1 MSLRTRLLLAIGY
14 VLLVAI
20 VAFEVPLAIN
30 TANRTDSEIRTQ
42 ASAQADLLAVAS
54 AEELNEGSA
63 ALVPLVETVANAVR
77 GRVIIVNERGRLVA
91 DSENEARGTN
101 FSTRPEIEQAL
112 AGDRFQQR
120 RESTDLGM
128 EILATSAPMI
138 RGEKIVGAVRITQST
153 EAQSRAVLDSVS
165 GLVLIG
171 LIVLG
176 IGLTAAIVV
185 AGQLSGPMRRMTR
198 STRRIAAGHLDERV
212 EPSGSSEQ
220 VALARSFNEMTERL
234 AEALQSQREFV
245 ADASHQLRTP
255 ITGLRLRLEEAQ
267 EMLTASGAGASPD
280 ATREIDAAT
289 REIDRLS
296 QVVTEMLTL
305 SKIGERRSHPSPID
319 LAELADDAIQRWR
332 GEAAQRRIELR
343 TEGAAAGPALC
354 PLEDAQRAL
363 DALIENAIRY
373 SPERTTVEVRVADD
387 QIAVV
392 DQGPG
397 IPPDE
402 TEAVFERFHRGS
414 SGRAGPRGTGLG
426 LAIARGLARSWGGN
440 VTLRPGPSGGTQATL
455 SFTPLP
461 TTAPEEALSR

>member
-30 TANRTDSEIRTQ
+30 TANRTDSEIRAQ
-42 ASAQADLLAVAS
+42 ASAQADLLAVAA
-54 AEELNEGSA
+54 AEELDEGSA

-77 GRVIIVNERGRLVA
+77 GRVIIVNARGRLVA
-91 DSENEARGTN
+91 DSEKETRGTN

-112 AGDRFQQR
+112 GGDRFQQR

-138 RGEKIVGAVRITQST
+138 RGEEVVGAVRITQST

-176 IGLTAAIVV
+176 IGLIAAVVV
-185 AGQLSGPMRRMTR
+185 AGQLSGPMRGMTR

-220 VALARSFNEMTERL
+220 VALAHSFNEMTERL
-234 AEALQSQREFV
+234 TQALQSQREFV

-255 ITGLRLRLEEAQ
+255 ITGLRLRLEEA
-267 EMLTASGAGASPD
+267 EAMLAAGGPEASAD
-280 ATREIDAAT
+280 AVGEIDAAT

-296 QVVTEMLTL
+296 QVVAEMLTL
-305 SKIGERRSHPSPID
+305 SKIGERRSQSARIELAG
-319 LAELADDAIQRWR
+319 LAEEAVRRWR

-343 TEGAAAGPALC
+343 TGGVAAGAVLC
-354 PLEDAQRAL
+354 PIEDAERAL

-373 SPERTTVEVRVADD
+373 SPGGTAVEVRVADD
-387 QIAVV
+387 EIIVV

-397 IPPDE
+397 VAPEE

-426 LAIARGLARSWGGN
+426 LAIARGLARSWGGD
-440 VTLRPGPSGGTQATL
+440 VSLEPGLSGGTEASL
-455 SFTPLP
+455 SFARLP
-461 TTAPEEALSR
+461 ATAPEEAISG

>member
-1 MSLRTRLLLAIGY
+1 MSLRTRLLMAIGY

-30 TANRTDSEIRTQ
+30 TANRTDSEIRAQ
-42 ASAQADLLAVAS
+42 ASAQADLLAVAA
-54 AEELNEGSA
+54 AEELDEGSA

-77 GRVIIVNERGRLVA
+77 GRVIIVNAKGRLVA
-91 DSENEARGTN
+91 DSENETRGTN

-128 EILATSAPMI
+128 EILATSSPMI
-138 RGEKIVGAVRITQST
+138 RGGEIVGAVRITQST

-176 IGLTAAIVV
+176 IGLIAAVVV
-185 AGQLSGPMRRMTR
+185 AGQLSGPMRGMTR

-220 VALARSFNEMTERL
+220 VALAHSFNEMTERL
-234 AEALQSQREFV
+234 TEALQSQREFV

-255 ITGLRLRLEEAQ
+255 ITGLRLRLEEA
-267 EMLTASGAGASPD
+267 EAMLAAGGPEASADAAG
-280 ATREIDAAT
+280 EIDAAT

-296 QVVTEMLTL
+296 QVVAEMLTL
-305 SKIGERRSHPSPID
+305 SKIGERRSQSTRIELAG
-319 LAELADDAIQRWR
+319 LAEEAVQRWR

-343 TEGAAAGPALC
+343 TGGVAAGPVLC
-354 PLEDAQRAL
+354 PIEDAERAL

-373 SPERTTVEVRVADD
+373 SPGGTSVEVRVADD
-387 QIAVV
+387 EIIVV

-397 IPPDE
+397 VAPE
-402 TEAVFERFHRGS
+402 EAEAVFERFHRGS

-426 LAIARGLARSWGGN
+426 LAIARGLARSWGGD
-440 VTLRPGPSGGTQATL
+440 VSLEPGRSGGTEATL
-455 SFTPLP
+455 SFARLP
-461 TTAPEEALSR
+461 ARAPEEAISG

>member
-1 MSLRTRLLLAIGY
+1 MSLRTRLLMAIGY

-30 TANRTDSEIRTQ
+30 TANRTDSEIRAQ
-42 ASAQADLLAVAS
+42 ASAQADLLAVAA
-54 AEELNEGSA
+54 AEELDEGTA

-77 GRVIIVNERGRLVA
+77 GRVIIVNSRGRLVA
-91 DSENEARGTN
+91 DSENEARGTD

-128 EILATSAPMI
+128 EILATAAPMI
-138 RGEKIVGAVRITQST
+138 RGEEIVGAVRITQST

-176 IGLTAAIVV
+176 IGLIAAVVV
-185 AGQLSGPMRRMTR
+185 AGQLSEPMRGMTR

-220 VALARSFNEMTERL
+220 VALAHSFNEMTERL
-234 AEALQSQREFV
+234 TEALQSQREFV

-255 ITGLRLRLEEAQ
+255 ITGLRLRLEEA
-267 EMLTASGAGASPD
+267 EAMLAAGGPVAAAD
-280 ATREIDAAT
+280 AAGEIDAAT
-289 REIDRLS
+289 GEIDRLS

-305 SKIGERRSHPSPID
+305 SKIGERRSRPTRIE
-319 LAELADDAIQRWR
+319 LNRLADEAVQRWR

-343 TEGAAAGPALC
+343 ARGVAAGSVLC
-354 PLEDAQRAL
+354 PIEDAERAL

-373 SPERTTVEVRVADD
+373 SPGETTVEVRVADD
-387 QIAVV
+387 EIVVV

-397 IPPDE
+397 VAPE
-402 TEAVFERFHRGS
+402 EAEAVFERFHRGS
-414 SGRAGPRGTGLG
+414 SGRAGPHGTGLG
-426 LAIARGLARSWGGN
+426 LAIARGLARSWGGD
-440 VTLRPGPSGGTQATL
+440 VSLEPGRSGGTEATL
-455 SFTPLP
+455 SFARLP
-461 TTAPEEALSR
+461 ATAPEEAISG

>member
-1 MSLRTRLLLAIGY
+1 MSLRTRLLMAIGY

-30 TANRTDSEIRTQ
+30 TANRTDSEIRAQ
-42 ASAQADLLAVAS
+42 ASAQADLLAVAA
-54 AEELNEGSA
+54 AEELDEGSA

-77 GRVIIVNERGRLVA
+77 GRVIIVNARGRLVA
-91 DSENEARGTN
+91 DSEGEKRGTD
-101 FSTRPEIEQAL
+101 FSTRPEIERAL
-112 AGDRFQQR
+112 GGDRFQQR

-138 RGEKIVGAVRITQST
+138 RAEKIVGAVRITQST

-176 IGLTAAIVV
+176 IGLIAAVVV
-185 AGQLSGPMRRMTR
+185 AGQLSEPMRRMTR

-220 VALARSFNEMTERL
+220 VALAHSFNEMTERL

-255 ITGLRLRLEEAQ
+255 ITGLRLRLEEA
-267 EMLTASGAGASPD
+267 EAMLAAGGPGASAD
-280 ATREIDAAT
+280 AAGEIDAAT

-305 SKIGERRSHPSPID
+305 SKIGERRSQPTRIE
-319 LAELADDAIQRWR
+319 LAGLADDAVQRWR

-343 TEGAAAGPALC
+343 TSGIAAGPVLC
-354 PLEDAQRAL
+354 PIEDAERAL
-363 DALIENAIRY
+363 DALIENAILY
-373 SPERTTVEVRVADD
+373 SPGGTTVEVRVANDE
-387 QIAVV
+387 IVVV

-397 IPPDE
+397 VEPE
-402 TEAVFERFHRGS
+402 EAEAVFERFHRGS

-426 LAIARGLARSWGGN
+426 LAIARGLARSWGGE
-440 VTLRPGPSGGTQATL
+440 VSLVPGRSGGTEATL
-455 SFTPLP
+455 SFARLP
-461 TTAPEEALSR
+461 ATAPEEAISG